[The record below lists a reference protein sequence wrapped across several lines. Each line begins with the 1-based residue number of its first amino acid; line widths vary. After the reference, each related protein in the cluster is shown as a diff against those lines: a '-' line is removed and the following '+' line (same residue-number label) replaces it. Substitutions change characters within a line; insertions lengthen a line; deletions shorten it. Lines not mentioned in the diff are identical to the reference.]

1 MEAIITGVVG
11 VVAGAVIA
19 QAAPKIVEGPASLL
33 RGLAREVIKGGL
45 VIQDSAA
52 SLFSGSGNVL
62 SDLVAEARA
71 ELKSGSAA
79 ATAPA
84 KVGAHK

>member
-1 MEAIITGVVG
+1 MEAVITGVVG
-11 VVAGAVIA
+11 VVAGAIIA
-19 QAAPKIVEGPASLL
+19 QAVPKIVEGPASLL

-52 SLFSGSGNVL
+52 SLFSESGNVF

-71 ELKSGSAA
+71 ELKSPSTAA
-79 ATAPA
+79 PAPA
-84 KVGAHK
+84 KIGTHK

>member
-19 QAAPKIVEGPASLL
+19 QAVPKIVEGPASLL
-33 RGLAREVIKGGL
+33 RTATREVIKGGM
-45 VIQDSAA
+45 VIGESAT
-52 SLFSGSGNVL
+52 SFFSESGNVF

-71 ELKSGSAA
+71 ELKSPSPAA
-79 ATAPA
+79 PAPA
-84 KVGAHK
+84 KIGTHK

>member
-1 MEAIITGVVG
+1 METIITGVVG

-33 RGLAREVIKGGL
+33 RSLTREVIKGGL

-52 SLFSGSGNVL
+52 SLFSGSGNVF

-71 ELKSGSAA
+71 ELKSASTAA
-79 ATAPA
+79 ATPA
-84 KVGAHK
+84 KIGAHK

>member
-11 VVAGAVIA
+11 VVAGAIVA
-19 QAAPKIVEGPASLL
+19 QAVPKIVEGPASLL
-33 RGLAREVIKGGL
+33 RSLAREVIKGGL

-52 SLFSGSGNVL
+52 SLFSESGNVF

-71 ELKSGSAA
+71 ELKSPSTAA
-79 ATAPA
+79 PAPA
-84 KVGAHK
+84 KIGTHK

>member
-19 QAAPKIVEGPASLL
+19 QAVPKLVEGPASLL
-33 RGLAREVIKGGL
+33 RSLAREVIKGGL

-52 SLFSGSGNVL
+52 SLFSESGNVL
-62 SDLVAEARA
+62 SDLVQEARA
-71 ELKSGSAA
+71 ELKSTSTAA
-79 ATAPA
+79 SVPA
-84 KVGAHK
+84 KTGAHK

>member
-1 MEAIITGVVG
+1 METIITGVVG

-33 RGLAREVIKGGL
+33 RSLTREVIKGGL

-52 SLFSGSGNVL
+52 SLFSGSGNVF

-71 ELKSGSAA
+71 ELKSAA
-79 ATAPA
+79 ATPA
-84 KVGAHK
+84 RIGSHK